1 MANTTP
7 HIVRLDGW
15 VSPAPIFSPSF
26 KHTYTSHDRTPSDT
40 TTISSRL
47 ATADIAI
54 TTRVPIT
61 TATLSQCPR
70 LKLIAVFAIGID
82 MIDLAACK
90 EHGVQVCN
98 VPAASNEAV
107 AEHAIALF
115 FALRR
120 NVCLIRSVYTNGK
133 GGCAKSERRAD
144 GEE

>member
-7 HIVRLDGW
+7 PHIIRLDSW

-26 KHTYTSHDRTPSDT
+26 KHTYTSHDRTPPDSS
-40 TTISSRL
+40 TISSRL
-47 ATADIAI
+47 AIADIAI

-61 TATLSQCPR
+61 ADTLSKCPR
-70 LKLIAVFAIGID
+70 LKLIAVLAIGTD

-120 NVCLIRSVYTNGK
+120 NIIGK
-133 GGCAKSERRAD
+133 IPIP
-144 GEE
+144 